1 MELCLSDNGQAKEIM
16 STRVK
21 SSKSV
26 AGLVLVAVL
35 VLSGCVSAEDRFA
48 SIALS
53 FDQSISEDDLTK
65 ARQLFEEAQQL
76 LPGSQDTALL
86 GQKLQTI
93 EASRAAFELAER
105 FSQVGSHLI
114 AAGSYLE
121 VSDEDSIRFESAN
134 TKLIAEL
141 SLAIDKALAEKDLV
155 AQESALR
162 FVAEQTDLNA
172 SRLGQMDALFE
183 SLAESYRSGI
193 STAVNLAIRDKRLL
207 EAETSLASAIQ
218 ALPEDEQFKKLL
230 ETVEGLIKEQKRLEA
245 EALERERKVALAAMF
260 VKTDSFEGIDWYYD
274 RATYSSY
281 AGNKFSLYIGKRS
294 FGGPWLILRMQY
306 YGSDWVFWETLT
318 ISVDGEKFSISPGYS
333 EVDRDNGGG
342 DVWEWYDMAPSPANL
357 EMIRKIINSNNTT
370 LRFQG
375 DTYRADRV
383 LSSAQK
389 RAFKNVLVAFEA
401 LGG

>member
-1 MELCLSDNGQAKEIM
+1 MGLCVSDNGQAKEIM

-141 SLAIDKALAEKDLV
+141 NLAIDKALAEKDLV

-281 AGNKFSLYIGKRS
+281 AGNKFRLYIGERS
-294 FGGPWLILRMQY
+294 FGGPWLRLRMQY

-375 DTYRADRV
+375 DTYHADRV

>member
-1 MELCLSDNGQAKEIM
+1 MSDNGQAKEIM